1 MWLGEG
7 GAKAALPLP
16 RAAALAKAGAFL
28 KGSEPAMAAIGL
40 IVLFLVVIGAL
51 NFYEFKRID

>member
-1 MWLGEG
+1 M
-7 GAKAALPLP
+7 AKAPLALPW
-16 RAAALAKAGAFL
+16 AASLAKAGAFL
-28 KGSEPAMAAIGL
+28 KGLEPAMAAIGL

>member
-1 MWLGEG
+1 M
-7 GAKAALPLP
+7 P
-16 RAAALAKAGAFL
+16 RAAGLAKAGTFL

-40 IVLFLVVIGAL
+40 IVIFLVVIGAL